1 VTAAADTTVRFDT
14 AEWLALNADQL
25 ARALIRQKHRVIAAE
40 IDVRFGDETGCGGP
54 SRGAEACGGC
64 RDCVYAQ
71 ATYLDHLH
79 DGYAR
84 WRAQA
89 VELIADVTAEL
100 ADTGGV
106 R

>member
-1 VTAAADTTVRFDT
+1 VTATTDTTVQFGTDV
-14 AEWLALNADQL
+14 AALVDVDQL
-25 ARALIRQKHRVIAAE
+25 ARALIQQKHRIIATE
-40 IDVRFGDETGCGGP
+40 IDVRFGDEKGCGGI

-89 VELIADVTAEL
+89 AELIADMTAEL
-100 ADTGGV
+100 APGGA